1 MTFVYLIC
9 FLLLAVGAVLLLKLT
24 PERITGDLMRFV
36 SPKQTLRDK
45 VLTRKGKKKSRKI
58 TVELRRI
65 KDALEQTGKGNQ
77 FAVACAA
84 SLLLMIV
91 GCVIAIMI
99 DNPFL
104 VPVFAIAFAMIP
116 FIYAKRTVA
125 YYDNHVKEELE
136 TALSIITTSYV
147 RTDDIVSAV
156 KENIQYLK
164 PPVKDIFAGFVA
176 ENMMISSDVKQSIR
190 HLKEKVNN
198 SIFAE
203 WCETLVTVVYGLSK
217 STRQAQ
223 RIRQSCHASGIRK
236 RSRFICI
243 HALWMDL
250 NSEKSFRMRVE
261 KTKCSQAPMT
271 LKMRSL
277 AKETLI
283 IERKEAEND
292 KRIAILFKE
301 LACLFELES
310 AAMPKLRTIKGAL
323 KEIKATDPESVM
335 TDYKIRW
342 LIKSG
347 RLRSYAVGTRE
358 IIVMESF
365 DDENLLT
372 QESREGCNITQGIK
386 LSEQYGELLSKTTQS
401 YTCTRRR

>member
-9 FLLLAVGAVLLLKLT
+9 FLPLAVGAVLLLKLT

-91 GCVIAIMI
+91 GCVVAIMI

-203 WCETLVTVVYGLSK
+203 WCETLIACQDD
-217 STRQAQ
+217 R
-223 RIRQSCHASGIRK
+223 
-236 RSRFICI
+236 
-243 HALWMDL
+243 
-250 NSEKSFRMRVE
+250 
-261 KTKCSQAPMT
+261 T
-271 LKMRSL
+271 LKD
-277 AKETLI
+277 TLMPI
-283 IERKEAEND
+283 VTKLTD
-292 KRIAILFKE
+292 VRIVNNE
-301 LACLFELES
+301 
-310 AAMPKLRTIKGAL
+310 IKGMLSSARIEYYMMAGMVVGNIPLLYFLNKDWFNAL
-323 KEIKATDPESVM
+323 MFTTLGKLVLAICGLV
-335 TDYKIRW
+335 
-342 LIKSG
+342 
-347 RLRSYAVGTRE
+347 
-358 IIVMESF
+358 IIVTAVLMLRFTKQIEY
-365 DDENLLT
+365 
-372 QESREGCNITQGIK
+372 RK
-386 LSEQYGELLSKTTQS
+386 
-401 YTCTRRR
+401 

>member
-77 FAVACAA
+77 FAVACAT

-156 KENIQYLK
+156 KENIHYLK

-203 WCETLVTVVYGLSK
+203 WCETLVACQDD
-217 STRQAQ
+217 R
-223 RIRQSCHASGIRK
+223 
-236 RSRFICI
+236 
-243 HALWMDL
+243 
-250 NSEKSFRMRVE
+250 
-261 KTKCSQAPMT
+261 T
-271 LKMRSL
+271 LKD
-277 AKETLI
+277 TLMPI
-283 IERKEAEND
+283 VTKLTD
-292 KRIAILFKE
+292 VRIVNNE
-301 LACLFELES
+301 
-310 AAMPKLRTIKGAL
+310 IKGMLSSARIEYYMMTGMVVGNIPLLYFLNKDWFNAL
-323 KEIKATDPESVM
+323 MFTTLGKLVLAICGLV
-335 TDYKIRW
+335 
-342 LIKSG
+342 
-347 RLRSYAVGTRE
+347 
-358 IIVMESF
+358 IIVTAVLMLRFTKQIEY
-365 DDENLLT
+365 
-372 QESREGCNITQGIK
+372 RK
-386 LSEQYGELLSKTTQS
+386 
-401 YTCTRRR
+401 

>member
-116 FIYAKRTVA
+116 FSYAKRTVA

-203 WCETLVTVVYGLSK
+203 WCETLNACQDD
-217 STRQAQ
+217 R
-223 RIRQSCHASGIRK
+223 
-236 RSRFICI
+236 
-243 HALWMDL
+243 
-250 NSEKSFRMRVE
+250 
-261 KTKCSQAPMT
+261 T
-271 LKMRSL
+271 LKD
-277 AKETLI
+277 TLMPI
-283 IERKEAEND
+283 VTKLTD
-292 KRIAILFKE
+292 VRIVNNE
-301 LACLFELES
+301 
-310 AAMPKLRTIKGAL
+310 IKGMLSSARIEYYMMAGMVVGNIPLLYFLNKDWFNAL
-323 KEIKATDPESVM
+323 MFTTLGKLVLAICGLV
-335 TDYKIRW
+335 
-342 LIKSG
+342 
-347 RLRSYAVGTRE
+347 
-358 IIVMESF
+358 IIVTAVLMLRFTKQIEY
-365 DDENLLT
+365 
-372 QESREGCNITQGIK
+372 RK
-386 LSEQYGELLSKTTQS
+386 
-401 YTCTRRR
+401 

>member
-84 SLLLMIV
+84 SMLLMIV

-190 HLKEKVNN
+190 HLREKVNN

-203 WCETLVTVVYGLSK
+203 WCETLVACQDD
-217 STRQAQ
+217 R
-223 RIRQSCHASGIRK
+223 
-236 RSRFICI
+236 
-243 HALWMDL
+243 
-250 NSEKSFRMRVE
+250 
-261 KTKCSQAPMT
+261 T
-271 LKMRSL
+271 LKD
-277 AKETLI
+277 TLMPI
-283 IERKEAEND
+283 VTKLTD
-292 KRIAILFKE
+292 VRIVNNE
-301 LACLFELES
+301 
-310 AAMPKLRTIKGAL
+310 IKGMLSSARIEYYMMTGMVVGNIPLLYFLNKDWFNAL
-323 KEIKATDPESVM
+323 MFTTLGKLVLAICGLV
-335 TDYKIRW
+335 
-342 LIKSG
+342 
-347 RLRSYAVGTRE
+347 
-358 IIVMESF
+358 IIVTAVLMLRFTKQIEY
-365 DDENLLT
+365 
-372 QESREGCNITQGIK
+372 RK
-386 LSEQYGELLSKTTQS
+386 
-401 YTCTRRR
+401 

>member
-203 WCETLVTVVYGLSK
+203 WCETLIACQDD
-217 STRQAQ
+217 R
-223 RIRQSCHASGIRK
+223 
-236 RSRFICI
+236 
-243 HALWMDL
+243 
-250 NSEKSFRMRVE
+250 
-261 KTKCSQAPMT
+261 T
-271 LKMRSL
+271 LKD
-277 AKETLI
+277 TLMPI
-283 IERKEAEND
+283 VTKLTD
-292 KRIAILFKE
+292 VRIVNNE
-301 LACLFELES
+301 
-310 AAMPKLRTIKGAL
+310 IKGMLSSARIEYYMMASMVVGNIPLLYFLNKDWFNAL
-323 KEIKATDPESVM
+323 MFTTLGKLVLAICGLV
-335 TDYKIRW
+335 
-342 LIKSG
+342 
-347 RLRSYAVGTRE
+347 
-358 IIVMESF
+358 IIVTAVLMLRFTKQIEY
-365 DDENLLT
+365 
-372 QESREGCNITQGIK
+372 RK
-386 LSEQYGELLSKTTQS
+386 
-401 YTCTRRR
+401 

>member
-203 WCETLVTVVYGLSK
+203 WCETLVACQDD
-217 STRQAQ
+217 R
-223 RIRQSCHASGIRK
+223 
-236 RSRFICI
+236 
-243 HALWMDL
+243 
-250 NSEKSFRMRVE
+250 
-261 KTKCSQAPMT
+261 T
-271 LKMRSL
+271 LKDTMMPIVTKL
-277 AKETLI
+277 T
-283 IERKEAEND
+283 D
-292 KRIAILFKE
+292 VRIVNNE
-301 LACLFELES
+301 
-310 AAMPKLRTIKGAL
+310 IKGMLSSARIEYYMMAGMVVGNIPLLYFLNKDWFNAL
-323 KEIKATDPESVM
+323 MFTTLGKLVLAICGLV
-335 TDYKIRW
+335 
-342 LIKSG
+342 
-347 RLRSYAVGTRE
+347 
-358 IIVMESF
+358 IIVTAVLMLRFTKQIEY
-365 DDENLLT
+365 
-372 QESREGCNITQGIK
+372 RK
-386 LSEQYGELLSKTTQS
+386 
-401 YTCTRRR
+401 

>member
-190 HLKEKVNN
+190 HLREKVNN

-203 WCETLVTVVYGLSK
+203 WCETLIACQDD
-217 STRQAQ
+217 R
-223 RIRQSCHASGIRK
+223 
-236 RSRFICI
+236 
-243 HALWMDL
+243 
-250 NSEKSFRMRVE
+250 
-261 KTKCSQAPMT
+261 T
-271 LKMRSL
+271 LKD
-277 AKETLI
+277 TLMPI
-283 IERKEAEND
+283 VTKLTD
-292 KRIAILFKE
+292 VRIVNNE
-301 LACLFELES
+301 
-310 AAMPKLRTIKGAL
+310 IKGMLSSARIEYYMMAGMVVGNIPLLYFLNKDWFNAL
-323 KEIKATDPESVM
+323 MFTTLGKLVLAICGLV
-335 TDYKIRW
+335 
-342 LIKSG
+342 
-347 RLRSYAVGTRE
+347 
-358 IIVMESF
+358 IIVTAVLMLRFTKQIEY
-365 DDENLLT
+365 
-372 QESREGCNITQGIK
+372 RK
-386 LSEQYGELLSKTTQS
+386 
-401 YTCTRRR
+401 

>member
-164 PPVKDIFAGFVA
+164 PPVKDIFSGFVA

-203 WCETLVTVVYGLSK
+203 WCETLIACQDDRTLKDTLMPIVTKLTDVRIVNNEIKGMLS
-217 STRQAQ
+217 SA
-223 RIRQSCHASGIRK
+223 
-236 RSRFICI
+236 
-243 HALWMDL
+243 
-250 NSEKSFRMRVE
+250 RVE
-261 KTKCSQAPMT
+261 YYMMT
-271 LKMRSL
+271 GMVVGNIPLLYFLNKDWFNALMFTTLGKLVL
-277 AKETLI
+277 AICGL
-283 IERKEAEND
+283 
-292 KRIAILFKE
+292 
-301 LACLFELES
+301 
-310 AAMPKLRTIKGAL
+310 
-323 KEIKATDPESVM
+323 V
-335 TDYKIRW
+335 
-342 LIKSG
+342 
-347 RLRSYAVGTRE
+347 
-358 IIVMESF
+358 IIVTAVLMLRFTKQIEY
-365 DDENLLT
+365 
-372 QESREGCNITQGIK
+372 RK
-386 LSEQYGELLSKTTQS
+386 
-401 YTCTRRR
+401 

>member
-203 WCETLVTVVYGLSK
+203 WCETLVACQDD
-217 STRQAQ
+217 R
-223 RIRQSCHASGIRK
+223 
-236 RSRFICI
+236 
-243 HALWMDL
+243 
-250 NSEKSFRMRVE
+250 
-261 KTKCSQAPMT
+261 T
-271 LKMRSL
+271 LKD
-277 AKETLI
+277 TLMPI
-283 IERKEAEND
+283 VTKLTD
-292 KRIAILFKE
+292 VRIVNNE
-301 LACLFELES
+301 
-310 AAMPKLRTIKGAL
+310 IKGMLSSARIEYYMMAGMVVGNIPLLYFLNKDWFNAL
-323 KEIKATDPESVM
+323 MFTTLGKLVLAICGLVIIM
-335 TDYKIRW
+335 TAV
-342 LIKSG
+342 LM
-347 RLRSYAVGTRE
+347 LRFTKQIEYR
-358 IIVMESF
+358 
-365 DDENLLT
+365 
-372 QESREGCNITQGIK
+372 K
-386 LSEQYGELLSKTTQS
+386 
-401 YTCTRRR
+401 

>member
-203 WCETLVTVVYGLSK
+203 WCETLNACQDD
-217 STRQAQ
+217 R
-223 RIRQSCHASGIRK
+223 
-236 RSRFICI
+236 
-243 HALWMDL
+243 
-250 NSEKSFRMRVE
+250 
-261 KTKCSQAPMT
+261 T
-271 LKMRSL
+271 LKD
-277 AKETLI
+277 TLMPI
-283 IERKEAEND
+283 VTKLTD
-292 KRIAILFKE
+292 VRIVNNE
-301 LACLFELES
+301 
-310 AAMPKLRTIKGAL
+310 IKGMLSSARIEYYMMTGMVVGNIPLLYFLNKDWFNAL
-323 KEIKATDPESVM
+323 MFTTLGKLVLAICGLV
-335 TDYKIRW
+335 
-342 LIKSG
+342 
-347 RLRSYAVGTRE
+347 
-358 IIVMESF
+358 IIVTAVLMLRFTKQIEY
-365 DDENLLT
+365 
-372 QESREGCNITQGIK
+372 RK
-386 LSEQYGELLSKTTQS
+386 
-401 YTCTRRR
+401 

>member
-84 SLLLMIV
+84 SLLLLIV

-116 FIYAKRTVA
+116 FFYAKRTVA

-176 ENMMISSDVKQSIR
+176 ETMMISSDVKQSIR

-203 WCETLVTVVYGLSK
+203 WCETLIACQDDRTLKDTLMPIVTKLTDVRIVNNEIKGMLS
-217 STRQAQ
+217 SA
-223 RIRQSCHASGIRK
+223 
-236 RSRFICI
+236 
-243 HALWMDL
+243 
-250 NSEKSFRMRVE
+250 RVE
-261 KTKCSQAPMT
+261 YYMMAGMVVGNIPLLYFLNKDWFNALMFTT
-271 LKMRSL
+271 LGKLVL
-277 AKETLI
+277 AICGL
-283 IERKEAEND
+283 
-292 KRIAILFKE
+292 
-301 LACLFELES
+301 
-310 AAMPKLRTIKGAL
+310 
-323 KEIKATDPESVM
+323 V
-335 TDYKIRW
+335 
-342 LIKSG
+342 
-347 RLRSYAVGTRE
+347 
-358 IIVMESF
+358 IIVTAVLMLRFTKQIEY
-365 DDENLLT
+365 
-372 QESREGCNITQGIK
+372 RK
-386 LSEQYGELLSKTTQS
+386 
-401 YTCTRRR
+401 

>member
-136 TALSIITTSYV
+136 TALSIITTSYL

-203 WCETLVTVVYGLSK
+203 WCETLVACQDD
-217 STRQAQ
+217 R
-223 RIRQSCHASGIRK
+223 
-236 RSRFICI
+236 
-243 HALWMDL
+243 
-250 NSEKSFRMRVE
+250 
-261 KTKCSQAPMT
+261 T
-271 LKMRSL
+271 LKD
-277 AKETLI
+277 TLMPI
-283 IERKEAEND
+283 VTKLTD
-292 KRIAILFKE
+292 VRIVNNE
-301 LACLFELES
+301 
-310 AAMPKLRTIKGAL
+310 IKGMLSSARI
-323 KEIKATDPESVM
+323 EYYMM
-335 TDYKIRW
+335 T
-342 LIKSG
+342 G
-347 RLRSYAVGTRE
+347 MVVGNIPLLYFLNKDWFNTLMFTTLGKLVLAICGLV
-358 IIVMESF
+358 IIVTAVLMLRFTKQIEY
-365 DDENLLT
+365 
-372 QESREGCNITQGIK
+372 RK
-386 LSEQYGELLSKTTQS
+386 
-401 YTCTRRR
+401 

>member
-176 ENMMISSDVKQSIR
+176 ESMMISSDVKQSIR

-203 WCETLVTVVYGLSK
+203 WCETMVACQDD
-217 STRQAQ
+217 R
-223 RIRQSCHASGIRK
+223 
-236 RSRFICI
+236 
-243 HALWMDL
+243 
-250 NSEKSFRMRVE
+250 
-261 KTKCSQAPMT
+261 T
-271 LKMRSL
+271 LKD
-277 AKETLI
+277 TLMPI
-283 IERKEAEND
+283 VTKLTD
-292 KRIAILFKE
+292 VRIVNNE
-301 LACLFELES
+301 
-310 AAMPKLRTIKGAL
+310 IKGMLSSARIEYYMMTGMVVGNIPLLYFLNKDWFNAL
-323 KEIKATDPESVM
+323 MFTTLGKLVLAICGLV
-335 TDYKIRW
+335 
-342 LIKSG
+342 
-347 RLRSYAVGTRE
+347 
-358 IIVMESF
+358 IIVTAVLMLRFTKQIEY
-365 DDENLLT
+365 
-372 QESREGCNITQGIK
+372 RK
-386 LSEQYGELLSKTTQS
+386 
-401 YTCTRRR
+401 

>member
-1 MTFVYLIC
+1 MTFVYFIC

-116 FIYAKRTVA
+116 FFYAKRTVA

-164 PPVKDIFAGFVA
+164 SPVKDIFAGFVA
-176 ENMMISSDVKQSIR
+176 ETMMISSDVKQSIR

-203 WCETLVTVVYGLSK
+203 WCETLIACQDDRTLKDTLMPIVTKLTDVRIVNNEIKGMLS
-217 STRQAQ
+217 SA
-223 RIRQSCHASGIRK
+223 
-236 RSRFICI
+236 
-243 HALWMDL
+243 
-250 NSEKSFRMRVE
+250 RVE
-261 KTKCSQAPMT
+261 YYMMAGMVVGNIPLLYFLNKDWFNALMFTT
-271 LKMRSL
+271 LGKLVL
-277 AKETLI
+277 AICGL
-283 IERKEAEND
+283 
-292 KRIAILFKE
+292 
-301 LACLFELES
+301 
-310 AAMPKLRTIKGAL
+310 
-323 KEIKATDPESVM
+323 V
-335 TDYKIRW
+335 
-342 LIKSG
+342 
-347 RLRSYAVGTRE
+347 
-358 IIVMESF
+358 IIVTAVLMLRFTKQIEY
-365 DDENLLT
+365 
-372 QESREGCNITQGIK
+372 RK
-386 LSEQYGELLSKTTQS
+386 
-401 YTCTRRR
+401 

>member
-156 KENIQYLK
+156 KENNQYLK

-203 WCETLVTVVYGLSK
+203 WCETLIACQDDRTLKDTLMPIVTKLTDVRIVNNEIKGMLS
-217 STRQAQ
+217 SA
-223 RIRQSCHASGIRK
+223 
-236 RSRFICI
+236 
-243 HALWMDL
+243 
-250 NSEKSFRMRVE
+250 RVE
-261 KTKCSQAPMT
+261 YYMIAGMVVGNIPLLYFLNKDWFNALMFTT
-271 LKMRSL
+271 LGKLVL
-277 AKETLI
+277 AICGL
-283 IERKEAEND
+283 
-292 KRIAILFKE
+292 
-301 LACLFELES
+301 
-310 AAMPKLRTIKGAL
+310 
-323 KEIKATDPESVM
+323 V
-335 TDYKIRW
+335 
-342 LIKSG
+342 
-347 RLRSYAVGTRE
+347 
-358 IIVMESF
+358 IIVTAVLMLRFTKQIEY
-365 DDENLLT
+365 
-372 QESREGCNITQGIK
+372 RK
-386 LSEQYGELLSKTTQS
+386 
-401 YTCTRRR
+401 

>member
-203 WCETLVTVVYGLSK
+203 WCETMVACQDD
-217 STRQAQ
+217 R
-223 RIRQSCHASGIRK
+223 
-236 RSRFICI
+236 
-243 HALWMDL
+243 
-250 NSEKSFRMRVE
+250 
-261 KTKCSQAPMT
+261 T
-271 LKMRSL
+271 LKD
-277 AKETLI
+277 TLMPI
-283 IERKEAEND
+283 VTKLTD
-292 KRIAILFKE
+292 VRIVNNE
-301 LACLFELES
+301 
-310 AAMPKLRTIKGAL
+310 IKGMLSSARIEYYMMAGMVVGNIPLLYFLNKDWFNAL
-323 KEIKATDPESVM
+323 MFTTLGKLVLAICGLV
-335 TDYKIRW
+335 
-342 LIKSG
+342 
-347 RLRSYAVGTRE
+347 
-358 IIVMESF
+358 IIVTAVLMLRFTKQIEY
-365 DDENLLT
+365 
-372 QESREGCNITQGIK
+372 RK
-386 LSEQYGELLSKTTQS
+386 
-401 YTCTRRR
+401 

>member
-203 WCETLVTVVYGLSK
+203 WCETLIACQDDRTLKDTLMPIVTKLTDVRIINNEIKGMLS
-217 STRQAQ
+217 SA
-223 RIRQSCHASGIRK
+223 
-236 RSRFICI
+236 
-243 HALWMDL
+243 
-250 NSEKSFRMRVE
+250 RVE
-261 KTKCSQAPMT
+261 YYMMAGMVVGNIPLLYFLNKDWFNALMFTT
-271 LKMRSL
+271 LGKLVL
-277 AKETLI
+277 AICGL
-283 IERKEAEND
+283 
-292 KRIAILFKE
+292 
-301 LACLFELES
+301 
-310 AAMPKLRTIKGAL
+310 
-323 KEIKATDPESVM
+323 V
-335 TDYKIRW
+335 
-342 LIKSG
+342 
-347 RLRSYAVGTRE
+347 
-358 IIVMESF
+358 IIVTAVLMLRFTKQIEY
-365 DDENLLT
+365 
-372 QESREGCNITQGIK
+372 RK
-386 LSEQYGELLSKTTQS
+386 
-401 YTCTRRR
+401 

>member
-116 FIYAKRTVA
+116 FFYAKRTVA

-203 WCETLVTVVYGLSK
+203 WCETLV
-217 STRQAQ
+217 
-223 RIRQSCHASGIRK
+223 SCQDDR
-236 RSRFICI
+236 
-243 HALWMDL
+243 
-250 NSEKSFRMRVE
+250 
-261 KTKCSQAPMT
+261 T
-271 LKMRSL
+271 LKD
-277 AKETLI
+277 TLMPI
-283 IERKEAEND
+283 VTKLTD
-292 KRIAILFKE
+292 VRIVNNE
-301 LACLFELES
+301 
-310 AAMPKLRTIKGAL
+310 IKGMLSSARIEYYMMAGMVVGNIPLLYFLNKDWFNAL
-323 KEIKATDPESVM
+323 MFTTLGKLVLAICGLV
-335 TDYKIRW
+335 
-342 LIKSG
+342 
-347 RLRSYAVGTRE
+347 
-358 IIVMESF
+358 IIVTAVLMLRFTKQIEY
-365 DDENLLT
+365 
-372 QESREGCNITQGIK
+372 RK
-386 LSEQYGELLSKTTQS
+386 
-401 YTCTRRR
+401 

>member
-203 WCETLVTVVYGLSK
+203 WCETLIACQDD
-217 STRQAQ
+217 R
-223 RIRQSCHASGIRK
+223 
-236 RSRFICI
+236 
-243 HALWMDL
+243 
-250 NSEKSFRMRVE
+250 
-261 KTKCSQAPMT
+261 T
-271 LKMRSL
+271 LKD
-277 AKETLI
+277 TLMPI
-283 IERKEAEND
+283 VTKLTD
-292 KRIAILFKE
+292 VRIVNNE
-301 LACLFELES
+301 
-310 AAMPKLRTIKGAL
+310 IKGMLSSARIEYYMMACMVVGNIPLLYFLNKDWFNAL
-323 KEIKATDPESVM
+323 MFTTLGKLVLAICGLV
-335 TDYKIRW
+335 
-342 LIKSG
+342 
-347 RLRSYAVGTRE
+347 
-358 IIVMESF
+358 IIVTAVLMLRFTKQIEY
-365 DDENLLT
+365 
-372 QESREGCNITQGIK
+372 RK
-386 LSEQYGELLSKTTQS
+386 
-401 YTCTRRR
+401 

>member
-9 FLLLAVGAVLLLKLT
+9 FFLLAVGAVLLLKLT

-203 WCETLVTVVYGLSK
+203 WCETLVACQDD
-217 STRQAQ
+217 R
-223 RIRQSCHASGIRK
+223 
-236 RSRFICI
+236 
-243 HALWMDL
+243 
-250 NSEKSFRMRVE
+250 
-261 KTKCSQAPMT
+261 T
-271 LKMRSL
+271 LKD
-277 AKETLI
+277 TLMPI
-283 IERKEAEND
+283 VTKLTD
-292 KRIAILFKE
+292 VRIVNNE
-301 LACLFELES
+301 
-310 AAMPKLRTIKGAL
+310 IKGMLSSARIEYYMMAGMVVGNIPLLYFLNKDWFNAL
-323 KEIKATDPESVM
+323 MFTTLGKLVLAICGLV
-335 TDYKIRW
+335 
-342 LIKSG
+342 
-347 RLRSYAVGTRE
+347 
-358 IIVMESF
+358 IIVTAVLMLRFTKQIEY
-365 DDENLLT
+365 
-372 QESREGCNITQGIK
+372 RK
-386 LSEQYGELLSKTTQS
+386 
-401 YTCTRRR
+401 

>member
-203 WCETLVTVVYGLSK
+203 WCETLIACQDDRTLMDTLMPIVTKLTDVRIVNNEIKGMLS
-217 STRQAQ
+217 SA
-223 RIRQSCHASGIRK
+223 
-236 RSRFICI
+236 
-243 HALWMDL
+243 
-250 NSEKSFRMRVE
+250 RVE
-261 KTKCSQAPMT
+261 YYMMAGMVVGNIPLLYFLNKDWFNALMFTT
-271 LKMRSL
+271 LGKLVL
-277 AKETLI
+277 AICGL
-283 IERKEAEND
+283 
-292 KRIAILFKE
+292 
-301 LACLFELES
+301 
-310 AAMPKLRTIKGAL
+310 
-323 KEIKATDPESVM
+323 V
-335 TDYKIRW
+335 
-342 LIKSG
+342 
-347 RLRSYAVGTRE
+347 
-358 IIVMESF
+358 IIVTAVLMLRFTKQIEY
-365 DDENLLT
+365 
-372 QESREGCNITQGIK
+372 RK
-386 LSEQYGELLSKTTQS
+386 
-401 YTCTRRR
+401 

>member
-91 GCVIAIMI
+91 GCVIAMMI

-203 WCETLVTVVYGLSK
+203 WCETLIACQDD
-217 STRQAQ
+217 R
-223 RIRQSCHASGIRK
+223 
-236 RSRFICI
+236 
-243 HALWMDL
+243 
-250 NSEKSFRMRVE
+250 
-261 KTKCSQAPMT
+261 T
-271 LKMRSL
+271 LKD
-277 AKETLI
+277 TLMPI
-283 IERKEAEND
+283 VTKLTD
-292 KRIAILFKE
+292 VRIVNNE
-301 LACLFELES
+301 
-310 AAMPKLRTIKGAL
+310 IKGMLSSARIEYYMMAGMVVGNIPLLYFLNKDWFNAL
-323 KEIKATDPESVM
+323 MFTTLGKLVLAICGLV
-335 TDYKIRW
+335 
-342 LIKSG
+342 
-347 RLRSYAVGTRE
+347 
-358 IIVMESF
+358 IIVTAVLMLRFTKQIEY
-365 DDENLLT
+365 
-372 QESREGCNITQGIK
+372 RK
-386 LSEQYGELLSKTTQS
+386 
-401 YTCTRRR
+401 

>member
-9 FLLLAVGAVLLLKLT
+9 FLLLAVGAILLLKLT

-176 ENMMISSDVKQSIR
+176 ETMMISSDVKQSIR

-203 WCETLVTVVYGLSK
+203 WCETLIACQDD
-217 STRQAQ
+217 R
-223 RIRQSCHASGIRK
+223 
-236 RSRFICI
+236 
-243 HALWMDL
+243 
-250 NSEKSFRMRVE
+250 
-261 KTKCSQAPMT
+261 T
-271 LKMRSL
+271 LKD
-277 AKETLI
+277 TLMPI
-283 IERKEAEND
+283 VTKLTD
-292 KRIAILFKE
+292 VRIVNNE
-301 LACLFELES
+301 
-310 AAMPKLRTIKGAL
+310 IKGMLSSARIEYYMMAGMVVGNIPLLYFLNKDWFNAL
-323 KEIKATDPESVM
+323 MFTTLGKLVLAMCGLV
-335 TDYKIRW
+335 
-342 LIKSG
+342 
-347 RLRSYAVGTRE
+347 
-358 IIVMESF
+358 IIVTAVLMLRFTKQIEY
-365 DDENLLT
+365 
-372 QESREGCNITQGIK
+372 RK
-386 LSEQYGELLSKTTQS
+386 
-401 YTCTRRR
+401 

>member
-45 VLTRKGKKKSRKI
+45 VLTRKGRKKSRKI

-116 FIYAKRTVA
+116 FMYAKRTVA

-203 WCETLVTVVYGLSK
+203 WCETLIACQDD
-217 STRQAQ
+217 R
-223 RIRQSCHASGIRK
+223 
-236 RSRFICI
+236 
-243 HALWMDL
+243 
-250 NSEKSFRMRVE
+250 
-261 KTKCSQAPMT
+261 T
-271 LKMRSL
+271 LKD
-277 AKETLI
+277 TLMPI
-283 IERKEAEND
+283 VTKLTD
-292 KRIAILFKE
+292 VRIVNNE
-301 LACLFELES
+301 
-310 AAMPKLRTIKGAL
+310 IKGMLSSARIEYYMMAGMVVGNTPLLYFLNKDWFNAL
-323 KEIKATDPESVM
+323 MFTTLGKLVLAICGLV
-335 TDYKIRW
+335 
-342 LIKSG
+342 
-347 RLRSYAVGTRE
+347 
-358 IIVMESF
+358 IIVTAVLMLQFTKQIEY
-365 DDENLLT
+365 
-372 QESREGCNITQGIK
+372 RK
-386 LSEQYGELLSKTTQS
+386 
-401 YTCTRRR
+401 

>member
-116 FIYAKRTVA
+116 FIYAKQTVA

-203 WCETLVTVVYGLSK
+203 WCETLIACQDDRTLKDTLMPIVTKLTDVRIVNNEIKGMLS
-217 STRQAQ
+217 SA
-223 RIRQSCHASGIRK
+223 
-236 RSRFICI
+236 
-243 HALWMDL
+243 
-250 NSEKSFRMRVE
+250 RVE
-261 KTKCSQAPMT
+261 YYMMAGMVVGNIPLLYFLNKDWFNALMFTT
-271 LKMRSL
+271 LGKLVL
-277 AKETLI
+277 AICGL
-283 IERKEAEND
+283 
-292 KRIAILFKE
+292 
-301 LACLFELES
+301 
-310 AAMPKLRTIKGAL
+310 
-323 KEIKATDPESVM
+323 V
-335 TDYKIRW
+335 
-342 LIKSG
+342 
-347 RLRSYAVGTRE
+347 
-358 IIVMESF
+358 IIVTAVLMLRFTKQIEY
-365 DDENLLT
+365 
-372 QESREGCNITQGIK
+372 RK
-386 LSEQYGELLSKTTQS
+386 
-401 YTCTRRR
+401 

>member
-136 TALSIITTSYV
+136 TALSITTSYV

-203 WCETLVTVVYGLSK
+203 WCETLIACQDDRTLKDTLMPIVTKLTDVRIVNNEIKGMLS
-217 STRQAQ
+217 SA
-223 RIRQSCHASGIRK
+223 
-236 RSRFICI
+236 
-243 HALWMDL
+243 
-250 NSEKSFRMRVE
+250 RVE
-261 KTKCSQAPMT
+261 YYMMAGMVVGNIPLLYFLNKDWFNALMFTT
-271 LKMRSL
+271 LGKLVL
-277 AKETLI
+277 AICGL
-283 IERKEAEND
+283 
-292 KRIAILFKE
+292 
-301 LACLFELES
+301 
-310 AAMPKLRTIKGAL
+310 
-323 KEIKATDPESVM
+323 V
-335 TDYKIRW
+335 
-342 LIKSG
+342 
-347 RLRSYAVGTRE
+347 
-358 IIVMESF
+358 IIVTAVLMLRFTKQIEY
-365 DDENLLT
+365 
-372 QESREGCNITQGIK
+372 RK
-386 LSEQYGELLSKTTQS
+386 
-401 YTCTRRR
+401 

>member
-147 RTDDIVSAV
+147 RNDDIVSAV

-203 WCETLVTVVYGLSK
+203 WCETLIACQDDRTLKDTLMPIVTKLTDVRIVNNEIKGMLS
-217 STRQAQ
+217 SA
-223 RIRQSCHASGIRK
+223 
-236 RSRFICI
+236 
-243 HALWMDL
+243 
-250 NSEKSFRMRVE
+250 RVE
-261 KTKCSQAPMT
+261 YYMMAGMVVGNIPLLYFLNKDWFNALMFTT
-271 LKMRSL
+271 LGKLVL
-277 AKETLI
+277 AICGL
-283 IERKEAEND
+283 
-292 KRIAILFKE
+292 
-301 LACLFELES
+301 
-310 AAMPKLRTIKGAL
+310 
-323 KEIKATDPESVM
+323 V
-335 TDYKIRW
+335 
-342 LIKSG
+342 
-347 RLRSYAVGTRE
+347 
-358 IIVMESF
+358 IIVTAVLMLRFTKQIEY
-365 DDENLLT
+365 
-372 QESREGCNITQGIK
+372 RK
-386 LSEQYGELLSKTTQS
+386 
-401 YTCTRRR
+401 

>member
-84 SLLLMIV
+84 SLLFMIV

-203 WCETLVTVVYGLSK
+203 WCETLVACQDD
-217 STRQAQ
+217 R
-223 RIRQSCHASGIRK
+223 
-236 RSRFICI
+236 
-243 HALWMDL
+243 
-250 NSEKSFRMRVE
+250 
-261 KTKCSQAPMT
+261 T
-271 LKMRSL
+271 LKD
-277 AKETLI
+277 TLMPI
-283 IERKEAEND
+283 VTKLTD
-292 KRIAILFKE
+292 VRIVNNE
-301 LACLFELES
+301 
-310 AAMPKLRTIKGAL
+310 IKGMLSSARIEYYMMAGMVVGNIPLLYFLNKDWFNAL
-323 KEIKATDPESVM
+323 MFTTLGK
-335 TDYKIRW
+335 
-342 LIKSG
+342 LILAICG
-347 RLRSYAVGTRE
+347 LV
-358 IIVMESF
+358 IIVTAVLMLQFTKQIEY
-365 DDENLLT
+365 
-372 QESREGCNITQGIK
+372 RK
-386 LSEQYGELLSKTTQS
+386 
-401 YTCTRRR
+401 

>member
-77 FAVACAA
+77 FAVACVA

-203 WCETLVTVVYGLSK
+203 WCETLIACQDDRTLKDTLMPIVTKLTDVRIVNNEIKGMLS
-217 STRQAQ
+217 SA
-223 RIRQSCHASGIRK
+223 
-236 RSRFICI
+236 
-243 HALWMDL
+243 
-250 NSEKSFRMRVE
+250 RVE
-261 KTKCSQAPMT
+261 YYMMAGMVVGNIPLLYFLNKDWFNALMFTT
-271 LKMRSL
+271 LGKLVL
-277 AKETLI
+277 AICGL
-283 IERKEAEND
+283 
-292 KRIAILFKE
+292 
-301 LACLFELES
+301 
-310 AAMPKLRTIKGAL
+310 
-323 KEIKATDPESVM
+323 V
-335 TDYKIRW
+335 
-342 LIKSG
+342 
-347 RLRSYAVGTRE
+347 
-358 IIVMESF
+358 IIVTAVLMLRFTKQIEY
-365 DDENLLT
+365 
-372 QESREGCNITQGIK
+372 RK
-386 LSEQYGELLSKTTQS
+386 
-401 YTCTRRR
+401 

>member
-116 FIYAKRTVA
+116 FFYAKRTVA

-203 WCETLVTVVYGLSK
+203 WCETLIACQDDRTLKDTLMPIVTKLTDVRIVNNEIKGMLS
-217 STRQAQ
+217 SA
-223 RIRQSCHASGIRK
+223 
-236 RSRFICI
+236 
-243 HALWMDL
+243 
-250 NSEKSFRMRVE
+250 RVE
-261 KTKCSQAPMT
+261 YYMMT
-271 LKMRSL
+271 GMVVGNIPLLYFLNKDWFNALMFTTLGKLVL
-277 AKETLI
+277 AICGL
-283 IERKEAEND
+283 
-292 KRIAILFKE
+292 
-301 LACLFELES
+301 
-310 AAMPKLRTIKGAL
+310 
-323 KEIKATDPESVM
+323 V
-335 TDYKIRW
+335 
-342 LIKSG
+342 
-347 RLRSYAVGTRE
+347 
-358 IIVMESF
+358 IIVTAVLMLRFTKQIEY
-365 DDENLLT
+365 
-372 QESREGCNITQGIK
+372 RK
-386 LSEQYGELLSKTTQS
+386 
-401 YTCTRRR
+401 

>member
-65 KDALEQTGKGNQ
+65 KNALEQTGKGNQ

-104 VPVFAIAFAMIP
+104 VPVFALAFAMIP

-198 SIFAE
+198 SIFAG
-203 WCETLVTVVYGLSK
+203 WCETLVACQDDRTLKDTLMPIVTKLTDVRIVNNEIKGMLS
-217 STRQAQ
+217 SA
-223 RIRQSCHASGIRK
+223 
-236 RSRFICI
+236 
-243 HALWMDL
+243 
-250 NSEKSFRMRVE
+250 RVE
-261 KTKCSQAPMT
+261 YYMMAGMVVGNIPLLYFLNKDWFNALMFTT
-271 LKMRSL
+271 LGKLVL
-277 AKETLI
+277 AICGL
-283 IERKEAEND
+283 
-292 KRIAILFKE
+292 
-301 LACLFELES
+301 
-310 AAMPKLRTIKGAL
+310 
-323 KEIKATDPESVM
+323 V
-335 TDYKIRW
+335 
-342 LIKSG
+342 
-347 RLRSYAVGTRE
+347 
-358 IIVMESF
+358 IIVTAVLMLRFTKQIEY
-365 DDENLLT
+365 
-372 QESREGCNITQGIK
+372 RK
-386 LSEQYGELLSKTTQS
+386 
-401 YTCTRRR
+401 

>member
-203 WCETLVTVVYGLSK
+203 WCETMVACQDD
-217 STRQAQ
+217 R
-223 RIRQSCHASGIRK
+223 
-236 RSRFICI
+236 
-243 HALWMDL
+243 
-250 NSEKSFRMRVE
+250 
-261 KTKCSQAPMT
+261 T
-271 LKMRSL
+271 LKD
-277 AKETLI
+277 TLMPI
-283 IERKEAEND
+283 VTKLTD
-292 KRIAILFKE
+292 VRIVNNE
-301 LACLFELES
+301 
-310 AAMPKLRTIKGAL
+310 IKGMLSSARIEYYMMTGMVVGNIPLLYFLNKDWFNAL
-323 KEIKATDPESVM
+323 MFTTLGKLVLAICGLV
-335 TDYKIRW
+335 
-342 LIKSG
+342 
-347 RLRSYAVGTRE
+347 
-358 IIVMESF
+358 IIVTAVLMLRFTKQIEY
-365 DDENLLT
+365 
-372 QESREGCNITQGIK
+372 RK
-386 LSEQYGELLSKTTQS
+386 
-401 YTCTRRR
+401 

>member
-156 KENIQYLK
+156 QENIQYLK

-198 SIFAE
+198 SIFSE
-203 WCETLVTVVYGLSK
+203 WCETLIACQDN
-217 STRQAQ
+217 R
-223 RIRQSCHASGIRK
+223 
-236 RSRFICI
+236 
-243 HALWMDL
+243 
-250 NSEKSFRMRVE
+250 
-261 KTKCSQAPMT
+261 T
-271 LKMRSL
+271 LKD
-277 AKETLI
+277 TLMPI
-283 IERKEAEND
+283 VTKLTD
-292 KRIAILFKE
+292 VRIVNNE
-301 LACLFELES
+301 
-310 AAMPKLRTIKGAL
+310 IKGMLSSARIEYYMMTGIVVGNIPLLYFLNKDWFNAL
-323 KEIKATDPESVM
+323 MFTTLGKLVLAICGLV
-335 TDYKIRW
+335 
-342 LIKSG
+342 
-347 RLRSYAVGTRE
+347 
-358 IIVMESF
+358 IIVTAVLMLRFTKQIEY
-365 DDENLLT
+365 
-372 QESREGCNITQGIK
+372 RK
-386 LSEQYGELLSKTTQS
+386 
-401 YTCTRRR
+401 

>member
-136 TALSIITTSYV
+136 TALSIITTSYL

-203 WCETLVTVVYGLSK
+203 WCETLIACQDD
-217 STRQAQ
+217 R
-223 RIRQSCHASGIRK
+223 
-236 RSRFICI
+236 
-243 HALWMDL
+243 
-250 NSEKSFRMRVE
+250 
-261 KTKCSQAPMT
+261 T
-271 LKMRSL
+271 LKD
-277 AKETLI
+277 TLMPI
-283 IERKEAEND
+283 VTKLTD
-292 KRIAILFKE
+292 VRIVNNE
-301 LACLFELES
+301 
-310 AAMPKLRTIKGAL
+310 IKGMLSSARIEYYMMTGMVVGNIPLLYFLNKDWFNAL
-323 KEIKATDPESVM
+323 MFTTLGKLVLAICGLV
-335 TDYKIRW
+335 
-342 LIKSG
+342 
-347 RLRSYAVGTRE
+347 
-358 IIVMESF
+358 IIVTAVLMLRFTKQIEY
-365 DDENLLT
+365 
-372 QESREGCNITQGIK
+372 RK
-386 LSEQYGELLSKTTQS
+386 
-401 YTCTRRR
+401 

>member
-45 VLTRKGKKKSRKI
+45 VLTRKGNKKSRKI

-116 FIYAKRTVA
+116 FFYAKRTVA

-203 WCETLVTVVYGLSK
+203 WCETLIACQDDRTLKDTLMPIVTKLTDVRIVNNEIKGMLS
-217 STRQAQ
+217 SA
-223 RIRQSCHASGIRK
+223 
-236 RSRFICI
+236 
-243 HALWMDL
+243 
-250 NSEKSFRMRVE
+250 RVE
-261 KTKCSQAPMT
+261 YYMMAGMVVGNIPLLYFLNKDWFNALMFTT
-271 LKMRSL
+271 LGKLVL
-277 AKETLI
+277 AICGL
-283 IERKEAEND
+283 
-292 KRIAILFKE
+292 
-301 LACLFELES
+301 
-310 AAMPKLRTIKGAL
+310 
-323 KEIKATDPESVM
+323 V
-335 TDYKIRW
+335 
-342 LIKSG
+342 
-347 RLRSYAVGTRE
+347 
-358 IIVMESF
+358 IIVTAVLMLRFTKQIEY
-365 DDENLLT
+365 
-372 QESREGCNITQGIK
+372 RK
-386 LSEQYGELLSKTTQS
+386 
-401 YTCTRRR
+401 

>member
-9 FLLLAVGAVLLLKLT
+9 FLLLTVGAVLLLKLT

-203 WCETLVTVVYGLSK
+203 WCETLVACQDD
-217 STRQAQ
+217 R
-223 RIRQSCHASGIRK
+223 
-236 RSRFICI
+236 
-243 HALWMDL
+243 
-250 NSEKSFRMRVE
+250 
-261 KTKCSQAPMT
+261 T
-271 LKMRSL
+271 LKD
-277 AKETLI
+277 TLMPI
-283 IERKEAEND
+283 VTKLTD
-292 KRIAILFKE
+292 VRIVNNE
-301 LACLFELES
+301 
-310 AAMPKLRTIKGAL
+310 IKGMLSSARIEYYMMAGMVVCNIPLLYFLNKDWFNAL
-323 KEIKATDPESVM
+323 MFTTLGKLVLAICGLV
-335 TDYKIRW
+335 
-342 LIKSG
+342 
-347 RLRSYAVGTRE
+347 
-358 IIVMESF
+358 IIVTAVLMLRFTKQIEY
-365 DDENLLT
+365 
-372 QESREGCNITQGIK
+372 RK
-386 LSEQYGELLSKTTQS
+386 
-401 YTCTRRR
+401 